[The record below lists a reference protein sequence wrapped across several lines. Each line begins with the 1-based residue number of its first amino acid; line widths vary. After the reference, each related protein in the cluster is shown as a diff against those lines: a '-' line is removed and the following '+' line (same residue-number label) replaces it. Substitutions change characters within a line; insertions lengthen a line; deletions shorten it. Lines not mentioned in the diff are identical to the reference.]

1 MRRKT
6 ILIISLGYSPNVG
19 GLETHLDN
27 LASYLVKNNYNL
39 FVITYQPI
47 QTKAKGKKLEKERN
61 LEIRRIRWFGCGW
74 LNILESY
81 PPFALLYLFP
91 GLFISSFLFLC
102 KNHRSI
108 DVVHAQGFICGV
120 IATILSEI
128 FKKRTVLSTHSVYG
142 FGKNSWTFRFLKR
155 IINSFDMVL
164 CLSEQSKQEIVEMG
178 LDEKKVKVYTYWVN
192 QALFTSMAKGDCKKR
207 MGWEG
212 KTVVLFVGRL
222 VKSKGLHLLVDIAKR
237 ISLLENQILFAI
249 LGDGLLAEEIEAV
262 ARREKNIVFLGKV
275 NNSELGVFY
284 SAADIFIVP
293 SVSKMEGFPR
303 VVIEAL
309 SCGIPV
315 IASAIGCLPETID
328 SSVGLLCKPSVEDF
342 VEKLQYCC
350 GKPEILERMARNSR
364 EYAIKRYGEKN
375 ARVIETSYYE

>member
-1 MRRKT
+1 M
-6 ILIISLGYSPNVG
+6 
-19 GLETHLDN
+19 
-27 LASYLVKNNYNL
+27 
-39 FVITYQPI
+39 
-47 QTKAKGKKLEKERN
+47 
-61 LEIRRIRWFGCGW
+61 
-74 LNILESY
+74 
-81 PPFALLYLFP
+81 
-91 GLFISSFLFLC
+91 
-102 KNHRSI
+102 
-108 DVVHAQGFICGV
+108 
-120 IATILSEI
+120 
-128 FKKRTVLSTHSVYG
+128 
-142 FGKNSWTFRFLKR
+142 
-155 IINSFDMVL
+155 
-164 CLSEQSKQEIVEMG
+164 
-178 LDEKKVKVYTYWVN
+178 
-192 QALFTSMAKGDCKKR
+192 
-207 MGWEG
+207 
-212 KTVVLFVGRL
+212 
-222 VKSKGLHLLVDIAKR
+222 
-237 ISLLENQILFAI
+237 
-249 LGDGLLAEEIEAV
+249 
-262 ARREKNIVFLGKV
+262 FLGKV